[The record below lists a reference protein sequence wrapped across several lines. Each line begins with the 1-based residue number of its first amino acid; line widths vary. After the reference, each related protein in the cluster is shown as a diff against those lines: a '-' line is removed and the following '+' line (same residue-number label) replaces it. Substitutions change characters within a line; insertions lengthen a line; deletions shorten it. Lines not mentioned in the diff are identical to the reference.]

1 MKEKLIAMIKDIIFD
16 FNVDETALL
25 DGGILTSLDMLQLI
39 VSIKEEFGVSIP
51 ASAIKPENFNS
62 VDSILNTIE
71 TLMDTKKNK

>member
-1 MKEKLIAMIKDIIFD
+1 MKEKLIEIIKDIIFD
-16 FNVDETALL
+16 FNVEETALL
-25 DGGILTSLDMLQLI
+25 DGGILSSLDVLQLI

-71 TLMDTKKNK
+71 TLSTDKKNK